1 MANVCIQMCESMYQL
16 PSRICCFLLVLIQ
29 GGILDYYLVSHK
41 NLYWYGWIGAD
52 VAIGFVLF
60 VAFMISYRHLRYIRK
75 SSTNNRPIQA
85 GSLPLAYFAWFIY
98 SLALAGRVG
107 IIFNDFAW
115 ELKEENVFGPNTLKI
130 TISLAA
136 IVFLLLLMS
145 HHDAEL
151 NSERRH
157 YIEEMTATVVFD
169 ILDSVDA
176 LDIMFE
182 KEDID
187 DLPNGMGMCIITISC
202 LNLILPVLPLCTLSR
217 THFGHHIQQDS
228 IILLHKLSLVFVV
241 NLPLLV
247 FRLVLWHAL
256 SKEISIFP
264 VKNVIVIFLVFQDL
278 YERNRQKLR
287 ARDETDSTASHH
299 EMKQFPIQ
307 S

>member
-16 PSRICCFLLVLIQ
+16 PSRISCFLLMLIQ
-29 GGILDYYLVSHK
+29 GGILNYYLVTHK
-41 NLYWYGWIGAD
+41 NVYWYGWIGAD
-52 VAIGFVLF
+52 VAIAFVLF
-60 VAFMISYRHLRYIRK
+60 VAFMISYRHLKYIRR
-75 SSTNNRPIQA
+75 SSTSNRPIQA
-85 GSLPLAYFAWFIY
+85 GSLPLGYFAWFIY

-115 ELKEENVFGPNTLKI
+115 KLNEEDVFGPNTLKI

-136 IVFLLLLMS
+136 IIFLLLLMS
-145 HHDAEL
+145 HHDAEP
-151 NSERRH
+151 NTKRRY

-182 KEDID
+182 KNDID
-187 DLPNGMGMCIITISC
+187 DLPNGMGLCIISISC
-202 LNLILPVLPLCTLSR
+202 LNLILPVFPLCTLSR
-217 THFGHHIQQDS
+217 THFGHHVNHET

-264 VKNVIVIFLVFQDL
+264 VKNVIVMFLVFQDL
-278 YERNRQKLR
+278 YEKNRQKLR
-287 ARDETDSTASHH
+287 ARDETDSTAFH
-299 EMKQFPIQ
+299 EMKRFPVL